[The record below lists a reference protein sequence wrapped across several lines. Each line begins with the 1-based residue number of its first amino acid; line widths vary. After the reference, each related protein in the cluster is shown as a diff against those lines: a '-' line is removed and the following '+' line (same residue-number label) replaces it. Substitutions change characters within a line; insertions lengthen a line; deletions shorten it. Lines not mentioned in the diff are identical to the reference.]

1 MIEKFIEPVV
11 KAGGKMIEPVVH
23 KIGSEAIKQ
32 GAKVATY
39 VGGLVITAIVSSIL
53 TSNYKDKAYK
63 SLSKKHDQ
71 DTAERL
77 SKQFDEKLKN
87 EKKKWKEQNIKD
99 KETLRQKIRIIC
111 NEFGIDPDEVLK

>member
-11 KAGGKMIEPVVH
+11 KAGGKMIEPVAH
-23 KIGSEAIKQ
+23 KIGSEAIKH
-32 GAKVATY
+32 GAKVAAY
-39 VGGLVITAIVSSIL
+39 VGGLVISAIVSSIL

-63 SLSKKHDQ
+63 SLLKKHDQ